1 MTYHD
6 ALMTQLQKLVE
17 IVQVLRSKL
26 KTVDQDSLMVRAKI
40 FYYYYLEFYLYSPNL
55 SLIAVPETLPT
66 QTKT

>member
-40 FYYYYLEFYLYSPNL
+40 FYYYYLEFYFYSPNL
-55 SLIAVPETLPT
+55 PLIAVPETLPT

>member
-26 KTVDQDSLMVRAKI
+26 KTVDQDSLTVRAKLK
-40 FYYYYLEFYLYSPNL
+40 YLGS
-55 SLIAVPETLPT
+55 
-66 QTKT
+66 